1 MYNNWWTGL
10 AERTQRYA
18 DVGDMRIFYEALKAA
33 YGPSHQIQAP
43 LRSSDGNTLLTD
55 KDAFLQRWSKHFEG
69 LFSDRRTAQESSL
82 GKIPQVDVK
91 LEMDDPPTHEEI
103 GKATKQLKVGKSAGI
118 DGISAKVYQY
128 GGEVVLDKLQDLFI
142 NCWEKGTRPQNL
154 RDAVTVSL
162 CKNKEEKSDCS
173 NY

>member
-1 MYNNWWTGL
+1 
-10 AERTQRYA
+10 
-18 DVGDMRIFYEALKAA
+18 MRIFYEALKAA

-103 GKATKQLKVGKSAGI
+103 KKATMQLKVGKLPGI
-118 DGISAKVYQY
+118 DGIQAEDGIRDCPRSRGLGDVYKRQPMHSAS
-128 GGEVVLDKLQDLFI
+128 
-142 NCWEKGTRPQNL
+142 
-154 RDAVTVSL
+154 VT
-162 CKNKEEKSDCS
+162 EEALEML
-173 NY
+173 